1 MKRLVFSII
10 ILFAFL
16 VLVDNLVS
24 WKSNPVPNSI
34 EIIENSW
41 QKMGDDELKFSST
54 YVDLHFSW
62 SKFIT
67 YSVYFDRRIKAIDMN
82 KSLPTG
88 SFYEKGVD
96 DNIPSLPNNNILS
109 LNEAIYLSIYSTETF
124 IYPNEEGY
132 YNKLM
137 LLKFN
142 ESLPRT
148 IKRIFTNHYIYFQS
162 KSSQLIALKLEVL
175 PYDSLI
181 VITLLAISVL
191 MMFVYLMFNGITF
204 IIGILLGLLYAS
216 VFTSLDF
223 ISKPVFVFIIVLL
236 LPLLVTF
243 KLKVWSV
250 ERKIFTSSFFM
261 LTILLFILITGYFYF
276 SNGDLKIYLEKTTI
290 SSIILMSFFALFGL
304 GFTVYSMMVLYGIV
318 CVILFGTKF
327 IISDFEIRS
336 AYMKT
341 YQKSFPD
348 YFVSLKI
355 NDKFLYKDVNCT
367 RKIFEAYKQK
377 KEVKL
382 NVLYRNKR
390 GDIVVL

>member
-10 ILFAFL
+10 ILFGLLIF
-16 VLVDNLVS
+16 VDNLVS

-41 QKMGDDELKFSST
+41 QRMGDDELKFSST
-54 YVDLHFSW
+54 NVDLHFSW
-62 SKFIT
+62 SQFIT
-67 YSVYFDRRIKAIDMN
+67 YSIYFDRRTKVIDIN
-82 KSLPTG
+82 KNLPTE
-88 SFYEKGVD
+88 SFYEKDVD
-96 DNIPSLPNNNILS
+96 DNLPSLPNNNILS
-109 LNEAIYLSIYSTETF
+109 LNEAIYLSKYSSGIFTH
-124 IYPNEEGY
+124 PNEEGY
-132 YNKLM
+132 YNEFM

-148 IKRIFTNHYIYFQS
+148 IKRIFTNHYIYFQTN
-162 KSSQLIALKLEVL
+162 SSQLIALKVDVL
-175 PYDSLI
+175 PYDSLT
-181 VITLLAISVL
+181 VITLLALSVL
-191 MMFVYLMFNGITF
+191 MMFVYLMLNGITF

-216 VFTSLDF
+216 IFTSLDF

-261 LTILLFILITGYFYF
+261 LTILLFVLITGYFYF
-276 SNGDLKIYLEKTTI
+276 FNADLKIDLEKTTI

-304 GFTVYSMMVLYGIV
+304 GFTVYSMMELYGV
-318 CVILFGTKF
+318 FCVILFGEKF
-327 IISDFEIRS
+327 IISNFEIRS

-341 YQKSFPD
+341 YRKSFPD

-355 NDKFLYKDVNCT
+355 NHKFLYQDANCT
-367 RKIFEAYKQK
+367 RKIFQEYKQK
-377 KEVKL
+377 EEVKL

-390 GDIVVL
+390 GDMVVL

>member
-16 VLVDNLVS
+16 VLVDNFVS

-41 QKMGDDELKFSST
+41 QRMGDDELKFSST

-82 KSLPTG
+82 KSLSTG

-109 LNEAIYLSIYSTETF
+109 LNEAIYLSIYSSETF

-181 VITLLAISVL
+181 VITLLALSVL
-191 MMFVYLMFNGITF
+191 MMFVYLMFNGVTF
-204 IIGILLGLLYAS
+204 ILGILFGLLYAS
-216 VFTSLDF
+216 IFTSLDF

-250 ERKIFTSSFFM
+250 ERKIFTSSFFYAYYFAFHFNYW
-261 LTILLFILITGYFYF
+261 LFL
-276 SNGDLKIYLEKTTI
+276 
-290 SSIILMSFFALFGL
+290 FF
-304 GFTVYSMMVLYGIV
+304 
-318 CVILFGTKF
+318 
-327 IISDFEIRS
+327 
-336 AYMKT
+336 
-341 YQKSFPD
+341 
-348 YFVSLKI
+348 
-355 NDKFLYKDVNCT
+355 
-367 RKIFEAYKQK
+367 
-377 KEVKL
+377 
-382 NVLYRNKR
+382 
-390 GDIVVL
+390 